1 METTKYL
8 DDELK
13 NFIVN
18 VGWTHKIQ
26 ICQSDIYIEYTKKL
40 KWVKIVLTS
49 LTSVGLGSFL
59 LKISSDFQNISMIL
73 TFALSLSM
81 TIVVALDK
89 ENDYKE
95 LANQNKLAADKFLE
109 IREKALEL
117 LYELNMGKDADV
129 IQQEFKELKEVR
141 NQENSMLPHTSLEAV
156 EVASIKIKDKRDNDY
171 SEDYEY
177 FIPKNLRNLED

>member
-1 METTKYL
+1 MNTTKFL
-8 DDELK
+8 EDEIK
-13 NFIVN
+13 NFLVN

-26 ICQSDIYIEYTKKL
+26 ICQSDIYIERIKQL
-40 KWVKIVLTS
+40 KFVKVILTS

-59 LKISSDFQNISMIL
+59 LKLSSDFQNLSIII

-95 LANQNKLAADKFLE
+95 LANQNKQAADKFLE

-117 LYELNMGKDADV
+117 LYGLMMGRDINA
-129 IQQEFKELKEVR
+129 IQQEFIELKEVR
-141 NQENSMLPHTSLEAV
+141 NHENSVLPYTSLEAV
-156 EVASIKIKDKRDNDY
+156 ELASKKIKEKRDNDY

-177 FIPKNLRNLED
+177 FIPEKLRSSED